1 MAAHDA
7 EFVFVFD
14 RREKEVP
21 EIKIDTG
28 AIKTLTAFKAKLQ
41 EVWNVSLFVC
51 IIHANSTEMDN
62 PHSHLQLSFFV
73 TE

>member
-41 EVWNVSLFVC
+41 EV
-51 IIHANSTEMDN
+51 
-62 PHSHLQLSFFV
+62 
-73 TE
+73 